1 MSVLRI
7 QYSTFRYLIFLF
19 FSINFTTFIPV
30 FHCETISGLRL
41 HNGMMSSR
49 KNIQKQC
56 PDLRPRNGMM
66 SPPKTPTII
75 PVSETFSAT
84 VWKLWGNTHHNS
96 GVLNIQRNGMEALGS
111 SGGALGELWGAQES
125 SGGALRSS
133 GGALRSSGGS
143 LTKIKTK
150 SHIHFEFLADPSLI
164 KKNKIPIAL
173 LWRLLWY
180 NILFYYI
187 ILLFYVVL
195 HCIVFF

>member
-1 MSVLRI
+1 
-7 QYSTFRYLIFLF
+7 
-19 FSINFTTFIPV
+19 
-30 FHCETISGLRL
+30 
-41 HNGMMSSR
+41 MMSSR

-111 SGGALGELWGAQES
+111 SGGALGDLWGALE
-125 SGGALRSS
+125 SS

-164 KKNKIPIAL
+164 KK
-173 LWRLLWY
+173 
-180 NILFYYI
+180 
-187 ILLFYVVL
+187 
-195 HCIVFF
+195 

>member
-1 MSVLRI
+1 MSVLCLR
-7 QYSTFRYLIFLF
+7 YGTFQHLIFHFSKPTLENERPSQTVQH
-19 FSINFTTFIPV
+19 FSIPHLLKLSISFIIFIPV
-30 FHCETISGLRL
+30 FHCDKISGLRL

-111 SGGALGELWGAQES
+111 SGGALGELWGALE
-125 SGGALRSS
+125 SS

-164 KKNKIPIAL
+164 KTKNKPNS
-173 LWRLLWY
+173 RSPSSGGC
-180 NILFYYI
+180 
-187 ILLFYVVL
+187 YV
-195 HCIVFF
+195 I